1 MRGGRDAA
9 SVSPE
14 IFFYCQK
21 KRECFIMRG
30 ACYFLLS
37 ARSRLSFIFR
47 TLVCDL
53 AFFVSAGDSG
63 SVRGVRDL
71 CVDDVPFFS
80 LSYENSYEYQS
91 KTSVRRILSLFINI
105 HHPFF
110 LRGHLLSR

>member
-1 MRGGRDAA
+1 
-9 SVSPE
+9 
-14 IFFYCQK
+14 
-21 KRECFIMRG
+21 MRG